1 MACQTIQVNEPCPR
15 SQYWLPDSLMARPSY
30 AQALQETFDYRNGV
44 AYRNPEI
51 FERIDELEEY
61 CWQMRDREKD

>member
-1 MACQTIQVNEPCPR
+1 
-15 SQYWLPDSLMARPSY
+15 MARPSY

-61 CWQMRDREKD
+61 CWQMRDREED